1 MSSSPSSASRPGA
14 NDSTTMR
21 VDAARRAK
29 SALPSADSRSHVT
42 PRLFTFAASQGME
55 RSPLLKSSMNGGC
68 ARSASPPGG
77 STFTTSAP
85 RSARMR
91 PHTAPERSARSKTRQ
106 PPRSEFAKPSSASPT
121 GTPACVAFVLAA
133 VPRERLDPAVH
144 DGLRARDLGIVKPLL
159 RVDAVDRIHRP
170 HEVVLVAVRHRRVDG
185 HAALEARVHPGPL
198 LVARGESLLGDE
210 GLAHAPEQRVEDVGA
225 RVHPRRE
232 APDDLV
238 HVVDVDVAVD
248 GDGEAHALAAR
259 HRGDEEVAG
268 PAVLPL
274 VALLQ
279 LDDAAAPIGHREWN
293 VHVLDDAGLQPL
305 AELVD
310 RRLADGRVD

>member
-21 VDAARRAK
+21 VGSARRAK

-91 PHTAPERSARSKTRQ
+91 PHTAPERSARSRTRQ
-106 PPRSEFAKPSSASPT
+106 PPRSEGS
-121 GTPACVAFVLAA
+121 CVALALAA
-133 VPRERLDPAVH
+133 VPGERLAPAVH
-144 DGLRARDLGIVKPLL
+144 DRLRARDLGIVDPLL
-159 RVDAVDRIHRP
+159 RVDAIDRIDRP
-170 HEVVLVAVRHRRVDG
+170 HEVVLVPVRHRRVDG
-185 HAALEARVHPGPL
+185 HPALETRVHAGPL
-198 LVARGESLLGDE
+198 LVASGEPLLGDE
-210 GLAHAPEQRVEDVGA
+210 GLTDAAEERVEDVGA
-225 RVHPRRE
+225 RVHARRE

-238 HVVDVDVAVD
+238 
-248 GDGEAHALAAR
+248 
-259 HRGDEEVAG
+259 
-268 PAVLPL
+268 
-274 VALLQ
+274 
-279 LDDAAAPIGHREWN
+279 
-293 VHVLDDAGLQPL
+293 
-305 AELVD
+305 
-310 RRLADGRVD
+310 